1 MPVKVVVPTDRN
13 DLIKQIKALDYQI
26 SRDTNKK
33 DREIHQD
40 AYNTLMEEYLKEE

>member
-1 MPVKVVVPTDRN
+1 MPIKVVVPKGKEKLVRQ
-13 DLIKQIKALDYQI
+13 LKALDYQI
-26 SRDTNKK
+26 KRDTNER